1 MSGKEIAKK
10 MMLFILKV
18 VLVIAVIL
26 IAFAVGT
33 MVGYGVL
40 GDGNPKE
47 VFRSELWVHIFD
59 YFIIR

>member
-10 MMLFILKV
+10 MLFFILKV
-18 VLVIAVIL
+18 LLVLALIV

-40 GDGNPKE
+40 GGGNPKD

-59 YFIIR
+59 YFIIH